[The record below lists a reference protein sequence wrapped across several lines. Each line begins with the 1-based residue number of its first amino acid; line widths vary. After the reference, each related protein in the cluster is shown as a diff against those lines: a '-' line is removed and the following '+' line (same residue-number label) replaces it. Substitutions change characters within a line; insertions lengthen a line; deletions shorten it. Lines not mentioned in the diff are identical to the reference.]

1 MLLQFD
7 CYNALRASKTK
18 VKINSTLNIIYN
30 IRTNNDFGVFLFDNR
45 LIHIISNWVI
55 VINLSKI
62 LGIFNNGWKVKCFYE
77 SQFRDSY
84 SQ

>member
-45 LIHIISNWVI
+45 LIHIISN
-55 VINLSKI
+55 
-62 LGIFNNGWKVKCFYE
+62 
-77 SQFRDSY
+77 
-84 SQ
+84 